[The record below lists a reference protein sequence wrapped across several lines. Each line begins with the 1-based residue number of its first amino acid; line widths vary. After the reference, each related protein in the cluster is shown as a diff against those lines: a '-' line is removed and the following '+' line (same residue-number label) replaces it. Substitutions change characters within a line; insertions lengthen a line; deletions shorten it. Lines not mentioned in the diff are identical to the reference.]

1 MFVHITEDD
10 RGQPFEVFVTLGKA
24 GGSAMADAEAMGRM
38 ISLALRSGIPLMEV
52 HRQLRGISSDRAVG
66 LGPNKVLSVPDAIGL
81 ALEEWWRDRTLG
93 VQQDLLTVTGEQ
105 PVVSGSPEPV
115 VVRPVSSA
123 ASAAEAQAQLSFDAY
138 NGGETF
144 MGTCPDCGSQLEYA
158 EGCVKCHVCGFSEC
172 G

>member
-1 MFVHITEDD
+1 MFVNITEDD
-10 RGQPFEVFVTLGKA
+10 KNQPFEVFITLGKA
-24 GGSAMADAEAMGRM
+24 GGSAMADAEAMGRL
-38 ISLALRSGIPLMEV
+38 ISLALRSGIPIMEV

-66 LGPNKVLSVPDAIGL
+66 LGPNKVLSVPDAIGI
-81 ALEEWWRDRTLG
+81 ALEQWWRDKQG
-93 VQQDLLTVTGEQ
+93 VQQEMLPTHTPPGGTPIPESLVLRSPVGQAGQQGEMTFQ
-105 PVVSGSPEPV
+105 
-115 VVRPVSSA
+115 
-123 ASAAEAQAQLSFDAY
+123 AY